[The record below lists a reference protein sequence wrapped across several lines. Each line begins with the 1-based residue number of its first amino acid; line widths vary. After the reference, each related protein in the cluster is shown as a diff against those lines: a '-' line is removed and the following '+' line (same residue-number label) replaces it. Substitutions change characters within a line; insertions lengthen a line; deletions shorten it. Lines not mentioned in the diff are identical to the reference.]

1 MASLAASTNQE
12 KPRKPHR
19 DFPLFPH
26 ATRRWAKKI
35 RGKLHYFGPWD
46 DPQGAL
52 QRYLDQKDDLLAGR
66 TPRGQKEGCS
76 VRDLVNRFLTT
87 KRHLADT
94 HELKERT
101 FQDYHSSCGRV
112 IDAFGKSRLVD
123 DLLADDFEGL
133 RTTLAKTRGPVAL
146 GNEIQRIRVLFKY
159 AYDQG
164 LIDRPMRYGQT
175 FRRPS
180 RKTLRL
186 ARNAKGPRLFKR
198 RELRA
203 MIESA
208 GPQVRAMILLGI
220 NCGLGNSDVG
230 HLPLLAVDLERG
242 WLRFPRPKTGVDRR
256 CKLWPETVEALRV
269 AIEKRPQP
277 KSSVDADLV
286 FITKR
291 GQRWAHD
298 RATSPLSAETAK
310 LLTKLGLKRPGL
322 NFYAL
327 RHTFETIAGD
337 RGDQVAVDFIMGHAP
352 SSRDMGA
359 VYRERVFDH
368 RLVAVVKHVRRWLFG
383 GRRAVKSANPAR

>member
-1 MASLAASTNQE
+1 MASLPAKQPA
-12 KPRKPHR
+12 RKPAKPHA
-19 DFPLFPH
+19 DFPLFAH
-26 ATRRWAKKI
+26 ATRRWAKKV
-35 RGKLHYFGPWD
+35 RGKMHYFGPWD

-52 QRYLDQKDDLLAGR
+52 ERWLDQKDDLLAGR
-66 TPRGQKEGCS
+66 TARVQKDGYS

-87 KRHLADT
+87 KRHLADAR
-94 HELKERT
+94 ELKERT
-101 FQDYHSSCGRV
+101 FQDYHASSGRV
-112 IDAFGKSRLVD
+112 VEAFGKSRLIT
-123 DLLADDFEGL
+123 DLTADDFEVL

-164 LIDRPMRYGQT
+164 LIDRPMRYGHT

-180 RKTLRL
+180 RKALRP

-203 MIESA
+203 MLESA
-208 GPQVRAMILLGI
+208 GPRLRAMILLGI

-230 HLPLLAVDLERG
+230 HLPLSALDLERG
-242 WLRFPRPKTGVDRR
+242 WLRFPRPKTGIDRR

-277 KSSVDADLV
+277 KSEADADLV

-298 RATSPLSAETAK
+298 PHIR
-310 LLTKLGLKRPGL
+310 
-322 NFYAL
+322 
-327 RHTFETIAGD
+327 
-337 RGDQVAVDFIMGHAP
+337 
-352 SSRDMGA
+352 
-359 VYRERVFDH
+359 DH
-368 RLVAVVKHVRRWLFG
+368 RR
-383 GRRAVKSANPAR
+383 